1 MKKILCCIFALCLLL
16 PCLAGCKFMTLSDA
30 EARAELERLLPKAKE
45 LTDVF
50 YGKGLPYIPLS
61 EDSTDFYAYVS
72 ADSPYKTIGEMK
84 EAAAEVFSKEYQQT
98 IYAYAFEGNEYNS
111 SRYFAVTDN
120 SGPSHIK
127 INLKLEPLSMLQEID
142 ISDAKVIEGTPAAC
156 VVRVK
161 AKNSSGKVFD
171 KEIKLVKQNGKWL
184 LDGAAY

>member
-1 MKKILCCIFALCLLL
+1 
-16 PCLAGCKFMTLSDA
+16 MTLSDS
-30 EARAELERLLPKAKE
+30 EAKAELERLLPSAKE

-50 YGKGLPYIPLS
+50 YGQGLPYIPLA
-61 EDSTDFYAYVS
+61 EDSNDTYAYVS
-72 ADSPYKTIGEMK
+72 EESPYHTIGEMK
-84 EAAAEVFSKEYQQT
+84 EAASQVFSKEYLET

-120 SGPSHIK
+120 KGPTHIK
-127 INLKLEPLSMLQEID
+127 INLKLEPLSMLKEID
-142 ISDAKVIEGTPAAC
+142 ISEAKVIEGTPAAC

-161 AKNSSGKVFD
+161 ATRSDDKVIE